1 MSKELSGVFTICFSH
16 LQMKNIY
23 GALIQIQD
31 NTDKKWMTLAFYMEN
46 KNEANENSVTLIWLR
61 IGSRSERV
69 GDLGKIALPK
79 WFFSC
84 LKIDTNLGT
93 YSFRTNGVSIAQD
106 VYLDQLE
113 KFSATPKS
121 FSTNIRVGRIVY
133 ISSKSVYKSFIGN
146 INIFDG
152 TVDINSIDCTT
163 PGNYLSWTDA
173 KWTFTSGNTTE
184 EMTRNLTV
192 HSVCNR
198 ESSNFLLAISAQ
210 ATYGND
216 YNSYQYIENPNY
228 NFTFPWAL
236 TTTIWGI

>member
-31 NTDKKWMTLAFYMEN
+31 NTDKKWMTLAFYLEN
-46 KNEANENSVTLIWLR
+46 KNEADENSVTLIWLR
-61 IGSRSERV
+61 IGSRSERL

-210 ATYGND
+210 ETYGND
-216 YNSYQYIENPNY
+216 YNNYQYIENPN
-228 NFTFPWAL
+228 F